1 MKDTEK
7 ETKVTKKSETSKDK
21 SKKVEQKP
29 YKLYSIDTF
38 IKTVLQ
44 SPMFPEFDRVKAQ
57 GFKAHMLMKD
67 KYYVDDESIFVEEL
81 KKYLK

>member
-1 MKDTEK
+1 MKNTEKDTKVSKKNTEYKAK
-7 ETKVTKKSETSKDK
+7 EE
-21 SKKVEQKP
+21 KVEQKP

-67 KYYVDDESIFVEEL
+67 KYYVDDENIFVDEL